1 MIIALTAILLLLAV
15 FAALTGILMQY
26 HRSLED

>member
-1 MIIALTAILLLLAV
+1 MIIAITAIILPLTVLITLA
-15 FAALTGILMQY
+15 GILMQY